1 MRNKLGLIE
10 DNQNDIK
17 LITEL
22 LNIMH
27 VYKLDYTNTFLDLKN
42 NKLNKHIF
50 FKEWLEKY
58 KERKKLEKKYKDI
71 LKKIHEK
78 YNPVII
84 PRNHI
89 VEKYIKDAENNKFEN
104 LKSFLN
110 LIKNPYDS
118 NNIPDNLK
126 KPATNEEK
134 VFQTFCG
141 T

>member
-42 NKLNKHIF
+42 NKLYKHIF

-58 KERKKLEKKYKDI
+58 KERKKLEKKDKDI
-71 LKKIHEK
+71 LKKIKEK

-118 NNIPDNLK
+118 SNIPDNLK